1 MVAGLLE
8 ARGAMK
14 KARTELVHVGK
25 YAAEVS
31 IEIIEDEG
39 DWSPYVS
46 FEDAK
51 KIEAVRLALENGDVS
66 RAAQYARVF
75 ELLPIS
81 A

>member
-1 MVAGLLE
+1 
-8 ARGAMK
+8 MK
-14 KARTELVHVGK
+14 KPRTELIHVGK

-39 DWSPYVS
+39 DWAPYVS

-51 KIEAVRLALENGDVS
+51 KIEAVRLALEDGDVG
-66 RAAQYARVF
+66 RAARLARVF